1 MPRWSETSNGLFLPC
16 EARVAAQSSKYQ
28 CDGNDK
34 HDACGNHQNLEG
46 VIAWKVMVRTLH
58 ALHGHDR
65 TPCQQTPVYLLASYW
80 RGNAGRRIPH
90 RVFLGQRLA
99 AQQLLLRV
107 RTANHISCD
116 AMASPDGKPLMTC

>member
-1 MPRWSETSNGLFLPC
+1 LPTSI
-16 EARVAAQSSKYQ
+16 AAQSSKYQ

-65 TPCQQTPVYLLASYW
+65 TPCQQTPDYLFGFFVYVGMRAVTFRIELFGQKFSNASVMEP
-80 RGNAGRRIPH
+80 RPNA
-90 RVFLGQRLA
+90 Q
-99 AQQLLLRV
+99 
-107 RTANHISCD
+107 S
-116 AMASPDGKPLMTC
+116 